1 MDLPAHPTAPQKHPQ
16 YSLGLTLIA
25 GCDEIFQARLQIYPR
40 TTLWVLHEA
49 LERGCGYSDHSDLTA
64 LCKTASLQDD
74 RRLLQ
79 IIEQKA
85 KLFDVVLLLYSKLI
99 H

>member
-40 TTLWVLHEA
+40 TTLWVLHQGGAESRNGHGMKNRTYRA
-49 LERGCGYSDHSDLTA
+49 VPA
-64 LCKTASLQDD
+64 
-74 RRLLQ
+74 
-79 IIEQKA
+79 KA
-85 KLFDVVLLLYSKLI
+85 G
-99 H
+99 